1 MRSVPAPSTGPCQ
14 VRALRN
20 DSVAAVCTV
29 IRAGRSDRTHTRPED
44 VVTSPTC
51 TPQSAPGRPPRA
63 CAGAAQEIAGSASAA
78 EPAAAPCSSDRRPKP
93 PPDPCAIS
101 NLHASTDF
109 TADSFVSLSGAA
121 QPNGR

>member
-1 MRSVPAPSTGPCQ
+1 MKSVSGPITGPCQ
-14 VRALRN
+14 DRALRN
-20 DSVAAVCTV
+20 DSVAAVCTT

-44 VVTSPTC
+44 VVTSPVW
-51 TPQSAPGRPPRA
+51 TPQSALGRPLRA
-63 CAGAAQEIAGSASAA
+63 WAGAAQESAGSASAA
-78 EPAAAPCSSDRRPKP
+78 EPAAAPRSSDRRPKP

-109 TADSFVSLSGAA
+109 TAVLFVSLSGAP